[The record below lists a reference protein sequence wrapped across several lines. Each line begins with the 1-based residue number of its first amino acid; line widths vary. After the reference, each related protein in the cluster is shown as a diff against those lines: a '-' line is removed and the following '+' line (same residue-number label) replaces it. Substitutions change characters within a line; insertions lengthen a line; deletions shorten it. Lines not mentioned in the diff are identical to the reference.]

1 MENMDIEHYYK
12 ILQGYE
18 HERDII
24 IRENELERAY
34 GLFMLGG
41 RWIFSGG
48 AVDGKNI
55 QTIVEDYHSTMG
67 WNKEYRLGTD
77 DYEQLTQLG
86 VDRKM
91 RLVLEKAKEKVMYLI
106 NSNKQELI
114 GKNVEIL
121 ELKIPHKEISQDT
134 KSLVDKFR
142 IK

>member
-1 MENMDIEHYYK
+1 MELEKRFYK

-24 IRENELERAY
+24 IREDELERAY

-67 WNKEYRLGTD
+67 WNKEYKLGTD
-77 DYEQLTQLG
+77 DYEQLGQLG
-86 VDRKM
+86 VDGKM
-91 RLVLEKAKEKVMYLI
+91 RKALESAKERAMYLI
-106 NSNKQELI
+106 NSKQEHLI
-114 GKNVEIL
+114 GKNVAIP
-121 ELKIPHKEISQDT
+121 ELQKPQNKQISEGV
-134 KSLVDKFR
+134 KSLADKF
-142 IK
+142 KL